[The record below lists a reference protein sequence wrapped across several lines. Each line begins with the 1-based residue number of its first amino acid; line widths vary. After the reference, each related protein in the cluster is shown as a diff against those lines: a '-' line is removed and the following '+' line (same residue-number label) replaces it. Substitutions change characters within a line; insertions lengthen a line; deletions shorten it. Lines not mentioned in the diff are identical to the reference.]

1 MNVVYKNNKEIW
13 VFGGKTE
20 LIMAI
25 VNAVILGL
33 HPMQDAFLPKIPTFL
48 YPYKVAVQ
56 LPEFLP
62 FPIRCFLPDLVLI
75 VISRIASFEAL
86 FPR

>member
-25 VNAVILGL
+25 LNAVILGL
-33 HPMQDAFLPKIPTFL
+33 HPKPDAFLPKIPTFL
-48 YPYKVAVQ
+48 YRYKLWQ
-56 LPEFLP
+56 
-62 FPIRCFLPDLVLI
+62 
-75 VISRIASFEAL
+75 S
-86 FPR
+86 